1 MQEEEKKGKGFV
13 FVDKRKT
20 HDTEGEEKR
29 GEDASSTAQRS
40 EEKKASPRET
50 PEEAPKT
57 EAAEPGRS
65 RRSGQPLPAV
75 DFNALILS
83 LSSSVMMHLGV
94 LPNPVSHE
102 TEADLP
108 LAKQTIDIIA
118 LLQEKTRGNLTKDE
132 EQFIEAVL
140 YDLRMKYVE
149 VKREKA

>member
-1 MQEEEKKGKGFV
+1 MREEEKKGKGFV

-20 HDTEGEEKR
+20 HDTEGE
-29 GEDASSTAQRS
+29 GQGGDDASSTAQRS
-40 EEKKASPRET
+40 EEKKAAPKETPRED
-50 PEEAPKT
+50 PKT
-57 EAAEPGRS
+57 KTAEPE
-65 RRSGQPLPAV
+65 RSGQPLPAV

-118 LLQEKTRGNLTKDE
+118 LLQEKTRGNLTQDE
-132 EQFIEAVL
+132 EKFIEAVL
-140 YDLRMKYVE
+140 YDLRLKYVE
-149 VKREKA
+149 VDREKA

>member
-1 MQEEEKKGKGFV
+1 MPEEEKKGKGFV

-20 HDTEGEEKR
+20 HDAEEAGEGR
-29 GEDASSTAQRS
+29 ADTSATDGVT
-40 EEKKASPRET
+40 
-50 PEEAPKT
+50 EAPKD
-57 EAAEPGRS
+57 APKAKSAEP
-65 RRSGQPLPAV
+65 RRTGGQDQPLPEV

-118 LLQEKTRGNLTKDE
+118 LLQEKTRGNLAKDE

-149 VKREKA
+149 VNREKT

>member
-1 MQEEEKKGKGFV
+1 MPEEEKKGKGFV

-20 HDTEGEEKR
+20 HDDAGAEEGR
-29 GEDASSTAQRS
+29 ADASATAG
-40 EEKKASPRET
+40 AP
-50 PEEAPKT
+50 EAPKKAAK
-57 EAAEPGRS
+57 EASKAKAAETERTRGP
-65 RRSGQPLPAV
+65 GQPLPEV

-102 TEADLP
+102 TVADLP

-118 LLQEKTRGNLTKDE
+118 LLEQKTRGNLTKDE
-132 EQFIEAVL
+132 KQFVEAVL

-149 VKREKA
+149 VNREKE

>member
-20 HDTEGEEKR
+20 HDTEEAGER
-29 GEDASSTAQRS
+29 GGDASGTARAP
-40 EEKKASPRET
+40 EGKKATET
-50 PEEAPKT
+50 PKDAPKSRAG
-57 EAAEPGRS
+57 EAGRT
-65 RRSGQPLPAV
+65 RGAGEPLPPV

-94 LPNPVSHE
+94 LPNPVSRE

-108 LAKQTIDIIA
+108 MAQQTIDIIA
-118 LLQEKTRGNLTKDE
+118 LLQQKTRGNLTKDE

>member
-1 MQEEEKKGKGFV
+1 MEGEEKKGKGFV

-20 HDTEGEEKR
+20 HDTEGT
-29 GEDASSTAQRS
+29 GESQADVPKSSGPGDATKEAQRA
-40 EEKKASPRET
+40 ERPTKD
-50 PEEAPKT
+50 
-57 EAAEPGRS
+57 AEPDRS
-65 RRSGQPLPAV
+65 RRADQSLPAV

-118 LLQEKTRGNLTKDE
+118 MLQQKTRGNLTQDE

-149 VKREKA
+149 VSREKT